1 MVDIAFPFRGKPP
14 SRDAWV
20 LRQEFRFSPD
30 QWISRLPDH
39 GLWPPELTDLPETD
53 DGRHRIDRNTVFQ
66 VGRRAVDSLGA
77 GQALLASA
85 VWGTGTA
92 ARERVRRLKVFEQ
105 PAEEVCV
112 QLLAAIK
119 TLRSEG
125 AVAAYSYLH
134 GNGGNI
140 IKYLGP
146 SFGTK
151 FLYFCGYDSS
161 PGGLKPLIL
170 DRYVAVAVNRLC
182 GLAWP
187 ETDFSVS
194 QYRQYLELADAW
206 ANAWNTSPDVIERV
220 LFSIGK
226 ASPLVV
232 GALSGAAC
240 L

>member
-1 MVDIAFPFRGKPP
+1 MIDIPSPFRGKPP
-14 SRDAWV
+14 SREAWV
-20 LRQEFRFSPD
+20 LRQEFRLSPE
-30 QWISRLPDH
+30 QWISRIPYP
-39 GLWPPELTDLPETD
+39 GLWLPELADLPETT
-53 DGRHRIDRNTVFQ
+53 DGRRLIDRNTVFR
-66 VGRRAVDSLGA
+66 VGRRADDPLGA
-77 GQALLASA
+77 GRALLASA

-92 ARERVRRLKVFEQ
+92 ARGRARRLRVFEQ
-105 PAEEVCV
+105 PAEEVCI
-112 QLLAAIK
+112 QLSAAIK

-151 FLYFCGYDSS
+151 LLYFCGYDSS
-161 PGGLKPLIL
+161 PCGHKPLIL
-170 DRYVAVAVNRLC
+170 DKYVAAAINRLC
-182 GLAWP
+182 SPAWP

-194 QYRQYLELADAW
+194 QYHLYIELANAW
-206 ANAWNTSPDVIERV
+206 ANAWNTSPDVVERV